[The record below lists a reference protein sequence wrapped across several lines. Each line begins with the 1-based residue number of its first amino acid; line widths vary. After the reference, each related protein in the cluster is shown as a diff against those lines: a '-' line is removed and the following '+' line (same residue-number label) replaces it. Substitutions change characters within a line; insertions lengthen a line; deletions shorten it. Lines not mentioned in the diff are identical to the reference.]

1 MNYFTIKKVVAL
13 SLLSVLG
20 ITAAN
25 AQDASSSAKVFGGSS
40 QYRTWSVGLNAG
52 VLAPVV
58 ATGGTNDFDNW
69 DANLGYGA
77 TLRKQL
83 GHAFGIEASF
93 LGGKLSGDNDVAQF
107 DRLSYETKLSFSGA
121 LSAVVNV
128 ATADFLKRENAV
140 NFTVKAGYGLGAY
153 KWTKVISGS
162 NTDLTPAGGYKY
174 GTNGKHDNTHEAFIP
189 VGVGAKFKISD
200 RVNFD
205 LGYTMYFLDGDK
217 LDATFAKAPSKDKWS
232 YTSAGVEF
240 SLGSTAKPNLDWV
253 NPVAMMYDELK
264 DPSLRQEL
272 EALKGRVT
280 TLENTVNT
288 LSADADGDGVANRF
302 DKCPGTPAGT
312 QVDGSGCPIKF
323 PEPAPVA
330 AAVAPM
336 PTNQAVQFDFDSS
349 VLKTSAY
356 PVLDQQSA
364 YLKSSGSTI
373 ELDGYASSEGT
384 EAYNAKLSLER
395 ANAVKTYL
403 VNSGVDAGKISV
415 KGLGESNPVA
425 SNATEEGRVQ
435 NRRVEFKR

>member
-20 ITAAN
+20 LTAAN
-25 AQDASSSAKVFGGSS
+25 AQDATSAKVFGGSS

-52 VLAPVV
+52 VLAPVLV
-58 ATGGTNDFDNW
+58 IGGTNDFDNW

-83 GHAFGIEASF
+83 GHAFGIEGAIQA
-93 LGGKLSGDNDVAQF
+93 GKLSGDNDVAQF
-107 DRLSYETKLSFSGA
+107 DRLSYKTNFYSGA
-121 LSAVVNV
+121 LSGVVNV

-140 NFTVKAGYGLGAY
+140 NFTVKAGLGIAAY
-153 KWTKVISGS
+153 KWTEVISGS
-162 NTDLTPAGGYKY
+162 NVDLTPAGGFQY
-174 GTNGKHDNTHEAFIP
+174 GPKFDRDHTREMFIP
-189 VGVGAKFKISD
+189 IGAGVKFKISE

-205 LGYTMYFLDGDK
+205 LGYTMNFLDGDK
-217 LDATFAKAPSKDKWS
+217 LDGTFAKPQSKDKWS

-240 SLGSTAKPNLDWV
+240 SLGSSAKPNLDWA

-288 LSADADGDGVANRF
+288 LSADADGDGVSNRF

-323 PEPAPVA
+323 PEAAPVQSA
-330 AAVAPM
+330 APM

-356 PVLDQQSA
+356 PILDQQSA

-384 EAYNAKLSLER
+384 EAYNNKLSLER

-425 SNATEEGRVQ
+425 SNATEEGRIQ